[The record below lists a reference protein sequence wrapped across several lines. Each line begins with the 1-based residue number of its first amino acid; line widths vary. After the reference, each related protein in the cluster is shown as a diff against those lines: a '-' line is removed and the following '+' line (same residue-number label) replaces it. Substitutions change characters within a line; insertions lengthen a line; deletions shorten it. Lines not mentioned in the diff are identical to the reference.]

1 MLLIA
6 KVDKKN
12 KITNSCLSVHL
23 FFRREEKGDQKRL
36 KKTTNASRSTILW
49 PTILWTKINNALY
62 LQKIKNYGQTI
73 CLRDRR
79 LWRELYR

>member
-12 KITNSCLSVHL
+12 KITNSNLSVHL
-23 FFRREEKGDQKRL
+23 FFRREEQCDKKRL
-36 KKTTNASRSTILW
+36 KKTTKASRSTILW
-49 PTILWTKINNALY
+49 STILWTKINNALY

>member
-36 KKTTNASRSTILW
+36 K
-49 PTILWTKINNALY
+49 
-62 LQKIKNYGQTI
+62 NYQ
-73 CLRDRR
+73 RNPVHNFVVHNFVD
-79 LWRELYR
+79 